1 MSAKK
6 IAAAALAAMMIMST
20 QVNAEVL
27 RVGSETVYPPFEFLD
42 SKAGEYV
49 GFDIDLIKEVSKRAG
64 FEPVIYSMGLDS
76 LLPALKF
83 GMVDVA
89 VSALTITPERS
100 ARVDFTKPYYYTGLR
115 IMTHKDNPDIT
126 DIKELEGKTLCTEI
140 GSSGA
145 LFSSRIPHV
154 KIRTFNSVS
163 EAFLEINLKGCY
175 AMINDSPV
183 NQYFFTQQ
191 VSEDFHLKETGPVLD
206 AQTYGFAVK
215 QGNTA
220 LLERLNKALDEVQAD
235 GTYEKIHDKWFGH
248 QHH

>member
-1 MSAKK
+1 MSYKH
-6 IAAAALAAMMIMST
+6 IVAATASALMLIGAQA
-20 QVNAEVL
+20 NAELL

-42 SKAGEYV
+42 STVGEYV

-64 FEPVIYSMGLDS
+64 FEPVVYSMGLDS

-83 GMVDVA
+83 GMIDVA

-115 IMTHKDNPDIT
+115 IMTHTDNPEIT
-126 DIKELEGKTLCTEI
+126 DIKELEGKTLCAEI

-145 LFSSRIPHV
+145 LFSSRIPNT

-183 NQYFFTQQ
+183 NQYFFTQK
-191 VSEDFHLKETGPVLD
+191 VSEGFRLKETGPVLD
-206 AQTYGFAVK
+206 AQSYGFAVK
-215 QGNTA
+215 QGNAA

-235 GTYEKIHDKWFGH
+235 GTFEKIHAKWFGH
-248 QHH
+248 LHH